1 MSSST
6 LFTPDLHPVIPVQPA
21 QLPAGRWPT
30 ANGGPQRNEGVEEV
44 FRIRPTN
51 ENINLADFESLAAL
65 LWSPRLVIDLDGIRL
80 GEHDLARLVT
90 SWTKEALRTG
100 LPASQVNLTS
110 LGEGLAD
117 VRQVEALLRVY
128 EETVGLNSQGTTP
141 APVLCQTLFIGFPGV
156 EKSLSDVAS
165 HCLRMANEVVLPSRD
180 GSLMVI
186 ARPTLRNL
194 QDAPLSIGGGTVE
207 PAELFQQPPSRCGG
221 EFTSSGPGGFI
232 RCDSCGKMRL
242 VDPLALVV
250 SQKLGQF
257 SCGML
262 EDTRCMQPDQ
272 WQSQYSPFAGADGV
286 PPGAA
291 ERADTTANTKKT
303 KGKREVSGAKL
314 GLLTI
319 MTDGETEEET
329 STTQAPSKQRARV
342 SIPKKRGDATAG
354 SAGGESENP
363 VALVGTK
370 QPGKHGRASEGKKR
384 KRGSGISQE
393 AGVEVVAAAPRPA
406 PTTKAKNSGEAGWF
420 RVRLQGG
427 FFELAGLAELD
438 QSQWRFAVCTS
449 CRKWRRVHIDDLP
462 TIEGKDTFIC
472 SDLYEGSCDRPD
484 DWAEARRE
492 LLHSNPRGRF
502 GAKPTSTRRGSLA
515 GLKDDQGQAVA
526 EGAAVGQGQ
535 PPPRLRYAAAEYEP
549 PPPRKMRKT
558 LNPVEVDEA
567 LARLSADDEG
577 ALTML
582 HIACGPL
589 DDEEKACG
597 VAIPEEVLSDEAS
610 IRTFLHALKNA
621 KNLLRYI
628 RFPTSPS
635 SPFLQAF
642 NQEHLDMLVDLP
654 MRWRTI
660 THIDFGALEQ
670 GKGRVNILRP
680 LLGMLSKSGLTHIN
694 ADLANATEK
703 AMKALEEKTI
713 KNRERYWKGF
723 EEELE
728 KFTQATKRY
737 GRLIARSSSETSLSS
752 VAQLRKDRTALTRSS
767 SLSKVAPQQRPSHLA
782 ASPSYSF
789 AAPRHGVGKFKVP
802 YRLAHSRASYV
813 ETSHSI
819 VCDTPGP
826 GSYEKPV
833 TVGVAASQTN
843 KCGPQFSFGDS
854 RLPRFLNDARR
865 FSVLYH
871 AQAYPCG
878 EDTSAEGPGAG
889 HYFGGDKHL
898 PVQSKASPCYSLGDR
913 RENYHMNCKGYWWRP
928 TPGAD
933 AYRVEAKRDGL
944 RFFKAGG
951 TKFEVLVGREEG
963 RQHAVALVNNT
974 AAGADVGPGKYTHV
988 TSLISASGGKT
999 F

>member
-30 ANGGPQRNEGVEEV
+30 ANGGSQRNEGVEEV
-44 FRIRPTN
+44 FRIRPTDE

-65 LWSPRLVIDLDGIRL
+65 LWSPRLIIDLDGIRL
-80 GEHDLARLVT
+80 GEHDLTRLVK

-100 LPASQVNLTS
+100 LPSSQVNLTS

-165 HCLRMANEVVLPSRD
+165 HCLRMANEVVLPSKD

-186 ARPTLRNL
+186 ARPTARNL
-194 QDAPLSIGGGTVE
+194 QDAPLSIRGDTVE

-242 VDPLALVV
+242 VDPLALAV

-262 EDTRCMQPDQ
+262 EATRCIQPDQ
-272 WQSQYSPFAGADGV
+272 WKPQYSPFAGADGV

-291 ERADTTANTKKT
+291 ERADTPANTKKT
-303 KGKREVSGAKL
+303 KGKRGVSGAKL

-319 MTDGETEEET
+319 MTDGEAEEEEET

-342 SIPKKRGDATAG
+342 SIPKKRGGAAAG

-363 VALVGTK
+363 VALEGTK
-370 QPGKHGRASEGKKR
+370 QPGKQGGRASEGKKR
-384 KRGSGISQE
+384 KRRSSTISQE
-393 AGVEVVAAAPRPA
+393 SGVGAEVVVAEAPRPA

-420 RVRLQGG
+420 R
-427 FFELAGLAELD
+427 
-438 QSQWRFAVCTS
+438 CTS

-472 SDLYEGSCDRPD
+472 SDLYEGSCDKPD

-526 EGAAVGQGQ
+526 EGTAVGQGQ

-567 LARLSADDEG
+567 LARLNADDEG

-597 VAIPEEVLSDEAS
+597 VAVPEEVLSDEAS

-628 RFPTSPS
+628 RFPASPS

-737 GRLIARSSSETSLSS
+737 TPSWSCEVSRVMPVVEET
-752 VAQLRKDRTALTRSS
+752 
-767 SLSKVAPQQRPSHLA
+767 
-782 ASPSYSF
+782 
-789 AAPRHGVGKFKVP
+789 
-802 YRLAHSRASYV
+802 
-813 ETSHSI
+813 E
-819 VCDTPGP
+819 
-826 GSYEKPV
+826 
-833 TVGVAASQTN
+833 
-843 KCGPQFSFGDS
+843 
-854 RLPRFLNDARR
+854 
-865 FSVLYH
+865 
-871 AQAYPCG
+871 
-878 EDTSAEGPGAG
+878 
-889 HYFGGDKHL
+889 
-898 PVQSKASPCYSLGDR
+898 
-913 RENYHMNCKGYWWRP
+913 
-928 TPGAD
+928 
-933 AYRVEAKRDGL
+933 
-944 RFFKAGG
+944 
-951 TKFEVLVGREEG
+951 
-963 RQHAVALVNNT
+963 
-974 AAGADVGPGKYTHV
+974 
-988 TSLISASGGKT
+988 
-999 F
+999 

>member
-44 FRIRPTN
+44 FRIRPTDE

-65 LWSPRLVIDLDGIRL
+65 LWSPRLIIDLDGIRL
-80 GEHDLARLVT
+80 GEHDLTRLVK
-90 SWTKEALRTG
+90 SWTMEALRTG
-100 LPASQVNLTS
+100 LPSSQVNLTS

-128 EETVGLNSQGTTP
+128 EETVGLNSQGTTS
-141 APVLCQTLFIGFPGV
+141 APVLCQTLFVGFPGI

-165 HCLRMANEVVLPSRD
+165 HCLRMANEVVLPSKD

-194 QDAPLSIGGGTVE
+194 QDAPLSIRGDTAE

-242 VDPLALVV
+242 VDPLALAV

-262 EDTRCMQPDQ
+262 EDTRCIQPDQ
-272 WQSQYSPFAGADGV
+272 WQPQYSPFAGADGV

-319 MTDGETEEET
+319 MTDGEAEEEET
-329 STTQAPSKQRARV
+329 STTQAPGKQRARV
-342 SIPKKRGDATAG
+342 TIPKKRGGAAAG

-363 VALVGTK
+363 VALEGTK
-370 QPGKHGRASEGKKR
+370 QPGKQGRPSEGKKR
-384 KRGSGISQE
+384 KRRSNVSQKVGVGAE
-393 AGVEVVAAAPRPA
+393 VAVAGAPRPA

-420 RVRLQGG
+420 R
-427 FFELAGLAELD
+427 
-438 QSQWRFAVCTS
+438 CTS

-472 SDLYEGSCDRPD
+472 SDLYEGSCDKPD

-680 LLGMLSKSGLTHIN
+680 VLGMLSKSGLTHIN

-723 EEELE
+723 EDELE

-737 GRLIARSSSETSLSS
+737 TPSWSCEVSRVMPAAEET
-752 VAQLRKDRTALTRSS
+752 
-767 SLSKVAPQQRPSHLA
+767 
-782 ASPSYSF
+782 
-789 AAPRHGVGKFKVP
+789 
-802 YRLAHSRASYV
+802 
-813 ETSHSI
+813 E
-819 VCDTPGP
+819 
-826 GSYEKPV
+826 
-833 TVGVAASQTN
+833 
-843 KCGPQFSFGDS
+843 
-854 RLPRFLNDARR
+854 
-865 FSVLYH
+865 
-871 AQAYPCG
+871 
-878 EDTSAEGPGAG
+878 
-889 HYFGGDKHL
+889 
-898 PVQSKASPCYSLGDR
+898 
-913 RENYHMNCKGYWWRP
+913 
-928 TPGAD
+928 
-933 AYRVEAKRDGL
+933 
-944 RFFKAGG
+944 
-951 TKFEVLVGREEG
+951 
-963 RQHAVALVNNT
+963 
-974 AAGADVGPGKYTHV
+974 
-988 TSLISASGGKT
+988 
-999 F
+999 